1 MKRKK
6 ARTLFDEQFRQE
18 KIIVK
23 DPLELLG
30 SKVNWDQF
38 RPILD
43 KAFPL
48 TDPSKGGRP
57 PFDRLLMFKILVL
70 AEYYGLSDDQIEF
83 QILDRLSFQRFIG
96 QGLHDIVPDA
106 KTIWLYR

>member
-23 DPLELLG
+23 DPLELLS
-30 SKVNWDQF
+30 SKVNWEQF

-43 KAFPL
+43 KAF
-48 TDPSKGGRP
+48 TVTEPSKGGRP
-57 PFDRLLMFKILVL
+57 PFDRLMMFKILVL
-70 AEYYGLSDDQIEF
+70 GEYYGLSLIACP
-83 QILDRLSFQRFIG
+83 SS
-96 QGLHDIVPDA
+96 VS
-106 KTIWLYR
+106 